1 MHSIFITFITACL
14 LLSASSAT
22 AKCKVK
28 AIFIQ
33 SNAELPEAAV
43 LRVGE
48 KFTEIELP
56 RRNLSDAVG
65 LETGDSPII
74 VLPSKPSGK
83 EIPPG
88 APHFTIPDS
97 WSNCILLFFHDSS
110 NKVFPAK
117 VIPVNASSAGFPL
130 GDTLIYNVS
139 KATVAAKLGT
149 EQVKILPGKSAA
161 VKPPRTGS
169 GSYPVA
175 IDCAFPGDK
184 QPTALCRSTWQHE
197 ADARQILFI
206 VPQSEQKIPSVWGIL
221 DREESE

>member
-1 MHSIFITFITACL
+1 MQSNFIALIAACL
-14 LLSASSAT
+14 FLSASSAS

-33 SNAELPEAAV
+33 PSDEVPEAAV
-43 LRVGE
+43 LCVGE
-48 KFTEIELP
+48 KFAEIDLP
-56 RRNLSDAVG
+56 RRNLSDAIE
-65 LETGDSPII
+65 LEPGDSPII
-74 VLPSKPSGK
+74 VLPSKPIGR

-88 APHFTIPDS
+88 APDFTIPDS
-97 WSNCILLFFHDSS
+97 WSNCILLFFHDPS

-117 VIPVNASSAGFPL
+117 VIPVNASSADFPL

-139 KATVAAKLGT
+139 RATVGAKLGT
-149 EQVKILPGKSAA
+149 EVVKILPGKSAA

-169 GSYPVA
+169 GSYLAA

-197 ADARQILFI
+197 AGARQILFV